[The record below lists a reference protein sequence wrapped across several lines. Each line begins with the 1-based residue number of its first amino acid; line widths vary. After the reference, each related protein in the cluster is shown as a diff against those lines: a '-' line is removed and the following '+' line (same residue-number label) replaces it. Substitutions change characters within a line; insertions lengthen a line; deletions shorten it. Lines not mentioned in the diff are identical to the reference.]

1 MRNVVVTRGRTGLA
15 ISAVVLA
22 ATVAG
27 ATLGASAQSHLPLA
41 DRNGVFPDGQE
52 WQITVPANWNGTVIN
67 DLDRIS
73 NRSGRADFFLPRGY
87 AYTGTRR
94 HPDRGSNWDPRA
106 ESNNMVRILDLFE
119 AEFGRPEHTIQFGCS
134 GGGSVALSVAED
146 HPQRFDGVIAMHAT
160 SPISLANM
168 RLDLTFALKT
178 LLDSDDQLP
187 LIVTS
192 RPTGPADT
200 AWVNFLAAA
209 EETAE
214 GRARMALAG
223 VLAQYPAWGS
233 QSDPVPKPRPEDKA
247 GVREALLKV
256 VVDGARRAV
265 TSRPQWD
272 QPAGL
277 MSWNTG
283 VDYRQFYANARS
295 GSQADRSGLVRR
307 NRAAH
312 RGGPRSHQRRHP
324 DRSESGS
331 CELLEVPD
339 SIPGSLECPCCTFR
353 TSETR
358 EPRPRTCPPHEELVT
373 RAGKNALY
381 RQAFIDAP
389 GHCTFNTA
397 EMAAAVGTLVQRIER
412 GAWDDIVD
420 PGRMNAVGRSFGL
433 GEPRFIHPGPE
444 SGLVA
449 AQAPQSGILSRQPWP
464 FGREPLA
471 ACGGS
476 L

>member
-1 MRNVVVTRGRTGLA
+1 MRNVVFTGGRTGLA
-15 ISAVVLA
+15 LSAVVIA

-41 DRNGVFPDGQE
+41 DRKGVFPDGQE
-52 WQITVPANWNGTVIN
+52 WQITVPENWNGTVIN
-67 DLDRIS
+67 DLDRMS
-73 NRSGRADFFLPRGY
+73 GRSGRADFFLPRGY

-146 HPQRFDGVIAMHAT
+146 HPQRFDGAIAMHAT

-178 LLDSDDQLP
+178 LLDSDGQLP

-233 QSDPVPKPRPEDKA
+233 QSDAVPKPRPEDKA
-247 GVREALLKV
+247 GVREALLKA

-283 VDYRQFYANARS
+283 VDYRQFYANADPDHKQIVRDLYAEAGLHIEADLDRINAGTRIEATPEAVNYWRS
-295 GSQADRSGLVRR
+295 RTHTGIIGVPLLHISNIGDAGTP
-307 NRAAH
+307 AANMS
-312 RGGPRSHQRRHP
+312 SH
-324 DRSESGS
+324 EK
-331 CELLEVPD
+331 
-339 SIPGSLECPCCTFR
+339 
-353 TSETR
+353 
-358 EPRPRTCPPHEELVT
+358 LVT
-373 RAGKNALY
+373 RAGKNSLY

-397 EMAAAVGTLVQRIER
+397 EMAAAVETLLLRIER
-412 GAWDDIVD
+412 GTWDDIVD
-420 PGRMNAVGRSFGL
+420 PGRMNAAGRSSGL
-433 GEPRFIHPGPE
+433 GEPRFIRPGPE
-444 SGLVA
+444 IGWSPPKHLNRGFFPDSRGPSGEN
-449 AQAPQSGILSRQPWP
+449 R
-464 FGREPLA
+464 
-471 ACGGS
+471 
-476 L
+476 